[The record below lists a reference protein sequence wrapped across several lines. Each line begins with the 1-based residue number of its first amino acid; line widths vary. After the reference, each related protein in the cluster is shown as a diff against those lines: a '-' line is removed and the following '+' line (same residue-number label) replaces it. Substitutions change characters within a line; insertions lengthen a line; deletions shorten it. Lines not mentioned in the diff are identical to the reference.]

1 MNFCQLFS
9 DRKTPIYIDRLS
21 PLNCMSSTLTKLK
34 INFETFTQCL
44 FLLNGNFECLTTLIV
59 DIKLIYYPVVRID
72 NTVCKRF

>member
-1 MNFCQLFS
+1 
-9 DRKTPIYIDRLS
+9 
-21 PLNCMSSTLTKLK
+21 MSSTLTKLK

-72 NTVCKRF
+72 NTVCKRFYHLFFEINSIDIVNINIFF